1 MGAHPSHELIVEN
14 GWVGLNLGVPPT
26 HGRDPMPRHP
36 RLLIPGAIYHVYCL
50 VARGEFVVDDDFEAV
65 EFIGRSS
72 ARAGPTLSTGG
83 PSCGL
88 MLLTPPFSEHPS
100 EELP

>member
-1 MGAHPSHELIVEN
+1 
-14 GWVGLNLGVPPT
+14 
-26 HGRDPMPRHP
+26 MPRHP